1 MDGFLRDST
10 EIVILLLVNSNLSI
24 SEIGTFLRKHWGEPI
39 GAIVAIAASL
49 VLVRVIFDGLFRNI
63 AYGVSFA
70 AVMCLWLLARRIPR
84 TAKGKVGF
92 LVCIPCEKQEDAA
105 RLREDFIE
113 TLHGLISTGE
123 TGKSFDLLVTPNSVA
138 KSVRETEQAM
148 HVLHLSRAH
157 FMLYGRAR
165 IRKIRGRNSWILDL
179 NGIVTH
185 RQIPQASSRKFAQEF
200 RELLPKQLRIE
211 TEADVFAFE
220 TTSKLIDI
228 VARYIMGIAASLSG
242 DFAYAESLFRD
253 IESRLPAK
261 PVLPPHVKIKKR
273 LPKRFMSIHMARA
286 SIAYGRWLES
296 HHAEDVKNFCAQLE
310 YVSQEFRKSYEYTV
324 NQALCVFLRDRD
336 AQGALN
342 VLQENP
348 YADRPSWQ
356 FSVAFLLAYKGDL
369 KKAVRH
375 YRILQAMTV
384 DTETLKQVEE
394 FLFWLEEVEP
404 NNYSVN
410 YCLAYIDW
418 RVKGDPVATRSEFK
432 KFLAKVPQDK
442 YLREQSRVRRIIETS
457 L

>member
-1 MDGFLRDST
+1 LI
-10 EIVILLLVNSNLSI
+10 EVVILLLVNSNLSI
-24 SEIGTFLRKHWGEPI
+24 SEIGAFLRKHWEEPI
-39 GAIVAIAASL
+39 GAIVAIASSFL
-49 VLVRVIFDGLFRNI
+49 LVRILFDGLFRNI
-63 AYGVSFA
+63 AYGVGFA
-70 AVMCLWLLARRIPR
+70 IVVCFWLLARRIPR

-92 LVCIPCEKQEDAA
+92 LVCIPCEKQEDAV

-113 TLHGLISTGE
+113 TLHGLIGSGE
-123 TGKSFDLLVTPNSVA
+123 TGKSLELLVTPNSVA

-165 IRKIRGRNSWILDL
+165 MRKIRGRNSWILDL

-185 RQIPQASSRKFAQEF
+185 RQIPQASSRRFAQEF

-211 TEADVFAFE
+211 TEVDVFAFE

-253 IESRLPAK
+253 VKSRLPAK
-261 PVLPPHVKIKKR
+261 PILPPHVKIKNR
-273 LPKRFMSIHMARA
+273 LPKRLMSIHMARA
-286 SIAYGRWLES
+286 SIAYVRWLES
-296 HHAEDVKNFCAQLE
+296 HYNRDVEDLCVQLTH
-310 YVSQEFRKSYEYTV
+310 VSQEFRETYEYTV

-336 AQGALN
+336 PRAALN
-342 VLQENP
+342 VLQKNP
-348 YADRPSWQ
+348 YIDRTSWQ

-369 KKAVRH
+369 KNAVRH
-375 YRILQAMTV
+375 YRIIQSMVV
-384 DTETLKQVEE
+384 DTETLRQVEE
-394 FLFWLEEVEP
+394 FLFWLEDEDP
-404 NNYSVN
+404 KKCCVN
-410 YCLAYIDW
+410 YCLAYINW
-418 RVKGDPVATRSEFK
+418 RIKDDRVAARNEFQ

-442 YLREQSRVRRIIETS
+442 YLREQSRVRRILDTS